1 MGRNSYKRELT
12 LIETNSEHTSLS
24 DHVATISSG
33 KTTEDRA
40 PAVEAIGAMVAA
52 DITQCAAVM
61 EAVKELSE
69 QKKKPGAR
77 EGAVSIISAIADKCY
92 DAAQPFLIASLP
104 LVLELCSDKMK
115 FVGELAKTVVKKIIV
130 NINQFMA
137 PTVVPLLMDQMGN
150 DQKWQTHVAALQGLG
165 YMMLAAGEQVVVLM
179 HIIVPKV
186 AAMMW
191 EMKQEVKDAA
201 TQCLQDVCGC
211 IDNRDIEPFVPA
223 LINCIN
229 HPEEVPECI
238 HLLAATTFV
247 QTVDSAALSIVVPL
261 ITRAFT
267 EKSTAIIRL
276 TAVIVENMS
285 KLVDE
290 PSDAECFLGKVYDE
304 VKSGAETMSNPEA
317 RSVLVRGLQNLDTIK
332 NKMATNPRKM
342 ITIGGFTDAITKA
355 CGSVKVEGKTAL
367 EFVIACSVSMANSR
381 HFADEK
387 WTETYGVL
395 NGFGDKANIATAA
408 SAMKESCESAVETEA
423 IIDEDE
429 DVEDLCNCNFSLA
442 YGSKILLNNTVMR
455 LKRGFKYGLMGP
467 NQCGKT
473 TLLKAIANDQVDGF
487 PPSDEV
493 RTIFMETDIPVDDAD
508 LSVLEFVRRD
518 KRLADVDDD
527 DMKKVLASVGF
538 VIDMKDYTG
547 EGAHQ
552 NQAVGT
558 LSGGW
563 RMKVAL
569 SRAMLMRADI
579 MLLDEPTNHLDVSN
593 VAWVKE
599 YLKSLKDVTCIMV
612 SHDTGLLNDV
622 CTHIIDIEFLKLST
636 IKGNLTEFVKFKPS
650 AAQYFEIKKTT
661 KSMKFP
667 EPGKLEGVTS
677 KGKPIMKMA
686 HCTFTYGINQKGFVN
701 KKTGIPNEED
711 TPTLYDITIRCSLS
725 SRVACVGKNG
735 AGKSTMIK
743 LLTGELE
750 PQTGTVWKH
759 PNARVGYI
767 AQHAF
772 HHIEQHL
779 DKTPNEYI
787 QWRFASGDD
796 KENLAKVTMIVTEE
810 EEKLMKTPIEWKWV
824 DEESGKTMKE
834 KRVIDRL
841 SGGRR
846 TVKGNKFEYE
856 VKWIA
861 KPAGMNSF
869 ITHLVLIDL
878 GYDKLCKEQDEKIA
892 SRANMFSNPL
902 TGSNV
907 ERHLDGIGLEPEF
920 GTHCRIRA
928 LSGGQKVKVVLGATL
943 WNCPH
948 ILILDEPTNYLDR
961 DALGALMAAI
971 EKFEGG
977 VVMITHNNDFC
988 SQLCPET
995 WVLQQGHL
1003 DLQGDPE
1010 WMAAL
1015 AKEKVEIKQL
1025 DEMTDAFGNTVKIK
1039 QDAKK
1044 LSRKDKK
1051 QKDRLKKLRKKRGDA
1066 VTDSDSDG
1074 DW

>member
-1 MGRNSYKRELT
+1 MSFSDLAD
-12 LIETNSEHTSLS
+12 SLP
-24 DHVATISSG
+24 G
-33 KTTEDRA
+33 LKTTEERSPVCDQ
-40 PAVEAIGAMVAA
+40 IGDLVAA
-52 DITQCAAVM
+52 DIKIIGDVM
-61 EAVKELSE
+61 EKVKELAE
-69 QKKKPGAR
+69 MKKKPGGR
-77 EGAVSIISAIADKCY
+77 EGAAGICQAIATKSY
-92 DAAQPFLIASLP
+92 VSAEPYLIAALP
-104 LVLELCSDKMK
+104 LILELCADKMK
-115 FVGELAKTVVKKIIV
+115 FVGELAQKVVKQIV
-130 NINQFMA
+130 ENINPYMS
-137 PTVVPLLMDQMGN
+137 PTVVPMLMEQMGN
-150 DQKWQTHVAALQGLG
+150 EQKWQTHVAALQGLG
-165 YMMLAAGEQVVVLM
+165 YMMLAAGEVLSTLM
-179 HIIVPKV
+179 YIIVPKV

-223 LINCIN
+223 LISCIN

-247 QTVDSAALSIVVPL
+247 QTVDGAALSIVVPL

-290 PSDAECFLGKVYDE
+290 PTDAECFLGKVYEE
-304 VKSGAETMSNPEA
+304 VKSAAENISNPEA
-317 RSVLVRGLQNLDTIK
+317 RSVCVRGLQNLDTIK
-332 NKMATNPRKM
+332 NKMAMNPRKSL
-342 ITIGGFTDAITKA
+342 TVEGETEAITA
-355 CGSVKVEGKTAL
+355 AVGAPAGAAKTAVD
-367 EFVIACSVSMANSR
+367 FAIQCSVAMANVR
-381 HFADEK
+381 HFNPESWTKSYNVLKTWCDDAKVVSCAKEMLEK
-387 WTETYGVL
+387 
-395 NGFGDKANIATAA
+395 
-408 SAMKESCESAVETEA
+408 CESAVEPEPE
-423 IIDEDE
+423 IDEDE
-429 DVEDLCNCNFSLA
+429 DVEDLCNCTFSLA
-442 YGSKILLNNTVMR
+442 YGSKILLNNTTMR

-508 LSVLEFVRRD
+508 FSVLEFVRRD
-518 KRLADVDDD
+518 ERLAEVDNDE
-527 DMKKVLASVGF
+527 MKKVLESVGF
-538 VIDMKDYTG
+538 VQDMKDYTG

-622 CTHIIDIEFLKLST
+622 CTHIIDIDSLKLYT
-636 IKGNLTEFVKFKPS
+636 VKGNLTEFVKFKPS

-661 KSMKFP
+661 KTMKFP
-667 EPGKLEGVTS
+667 EPGKLEGVNS

-701 KKTGIPNEED
+701 KKTGIANAED

-750 PQTGTVWKH
+750 PQQGTVWKH

-796 KENLAKVTMIVTEE
+796 KENLAKVTMVVTEE
-810 EEKLMKTPIEWKWV
+810 EEKKMKTPIDFKWV

-834 KRVIDRL
+834 KRVIEKL
-841 SGGRR
+841 AGGRK
-846 TVKGNKFEYE
+846 TGKGNKFEYE
-856 VKWIA
+856 VKWVG
-861 KPAGMNSF
+861 KPAGMNAF
-869 ITHLVLIDL
+869 IAHTTLIDM
-878 GYDKLCKEQDEKIA
+878 GYEKLCKEQDEKIA
-892 SRANMFSNPL
+892 SRQSTYANPL

-920 GTHCRIRA
+920 GSHCRIRA

-995 WVLQQGHL
+995 WVLEQGHL

-1015 AKEKVEIKQL
+1015 ANEKVEIKTL
-1025 DEMTDAFGNTVKIK
+1025 DTMTDAFGNTVKVK

-1044 LSRKDKK
+1044 LSRKEKK
-1051 QKDRLKKLRKKRGDA
+1051 QKERLKKLRKKRGDA
-1066 VTDSDSDG
+1066 VTDSDSDEG

>member
-1 MGRNSYKRELT
+1 
-12 LIETNSEHTSLS
+12 
-24 DHVATISSG
+24 
-33 KTTEDRA
+33 
-40 PAVEAIGAMVAA
+40 
-52 DITQCAAVM
+52 
-61 EAVKELSE
+61 
-69 QKKKPGAR
+69 
-77 EGAVSIISAIADKCY
+77 
-92 DAAQPFLIASLP
+92 
-104 LVLELCSDKMK
+104 
-115 FVGELAKTVVKKIIV
+115 
-130 NINQFMA
+130 MA
-137 PTVVPLLMDQMGN
+137 NVR
-150 DQKWQTHVAALQGLG
+150 H
-165 YMMLAAGEQVVVLM
+165 
-179 HIIVPKV
+179 
-186 AAMMW
+186 
-191 EMKQEVKDAA
+191 
-201 TQCLQDVCGC
+201 
-211 IDNRDIEPFVPA
+211 F
-223 LINCIN
+223 
-229 HPEEVPECI
+229 
-238 HLLAATTFV
+238 
-247 QTVDSAALSIVVPL
+247 
-261 ITRAFT
+261 
-267 EKSTAIIRL
+267 
-276 TAVIVENMS
+276 
-285 KLVDE
+285 
-290 PSDAECFLGKVYDE
+290 
-304 VKSGAETMSNPEA
+304 NPE
-317 RSVLVRGLQNLDTIK
+317 SWTKSYNVLKTWCD
-332 NKMATNPRKM
+332 
-342 ITIGGFTDAITKA
+342 DA
-355 CGSVKVEGKTAL
+355 KVVSCAKEML
-367 EFVIACSVSMANSR
+367 E
-381 HFADEK
+381 K
-387 WTETYGVL
+387 
-395 NGFGDKANIATAA
+395 
-408 SAMKESCESAVETEA
+408 CESAVEPEPE
-423 IIDEDE
+423 IDEDE
-429 DVEDLCNCNFSLA
+429 DVEDLCNCTFSLA
-442 YGSKILLNNTVMR
+442 YGSKILLNNTTMR

-508 LSVLEFVRRD
+508 FSVLEFVRRD
-518 KRLADVDDD
+518 ERLAAVDNDE
-527 DMKKVLASVGF
+527 MKKVLESVGF
-538 VIDMKDYTG
+538 VQDMKDYTG

-622 CTHIIDIEFLKLST
+622 CTHIIDIDSLKLYT
-636 IKGNLTEFVKFKPS
+636 VKGNLTEFVKFKPS

-661 KSMKFP
+661 KTMKFP
-667 EPGKLEGVTS
+667 EPGKLEGVNS

-701 KKTGIPNEED
+701 KKTGIANAED

-750 PQTGTVWKH
+750 PQQGTVWKH

-796 KENLAKVTMIVTEE
+796 KENLAKVTMVVTEE
-810 EEKLMKTPIEWKWV
+810 EEKKMKTPIDFKWV
-824 DEESGKTMKE
+824 G
-834 KRVIDRL
+834 
-841 SGGRR
+841 
-846 TVKGNKFEYE
+846 
-856 VKWIA
+856 
-861 KPAGMNSF
+861 KPAGMNAF
-869 ITHLVLIDL
+869 IAHTTLIDM
-878 GYDKLCKEQDEKIA
+878 GYEKLCKEQDEKIA
-892 SRANMFSNPL
+892 SRQSTYANPL

-920 GTHCRIRA
+920 GSHCRIRA

-995 WVLQQGHL
+995 WVLEQGHL

-1015 AKEKVEIKQL
+1015 ANEKVEIKTL
-1025 DEMTDAFGNTVKIK
+1025 DTMTDAFGNTVKVK

-1044 LSRKDKK
+1044 LSRKEKK
-1051 QKDRLKKLRKKRGDA
+1051 QKERLKKLRKKRGDA
-1066 VTDSDSDG
+1066 VTDSDSDEG

>member
-1 MGRNSYKRELT
+1 MSFSDLAD
-12 LIETNSEHTSLS
+12 SLP
-24 DHVATISSG
+24 G
-33 KTTEDRA
+33 LKTTEERSPVCDQ
-40 PAVEAIGAMVAA
+40 IGDLVAA
-52 DITQCAAVM
+52 DIKIIGDVM
-61 EAVKELSE
+61 EKVKELAE
-69 QKKKPGAR
+69 MKKKPGGR
-77 EGAVSIISAIADKCY
+77 EGAAGICQAIATKSY
-92 DAAQPFLIASLP
+92 VSAEPYLIAALP
-104 LVLELCSDKMK
+104 LILELCADKMK
-115 FVGELAKTVVKKIIV
+115 FVGELAQKVVKQIV
-130 NINQFMA
+130 ENINPYMS
-137 PTVVPLLMDQMGN
+137 PTVVPMLMEQMGN
-150 DQKWQTHVAALQGLG
+150 EQKWQTHVAALQGLG
-165 YMMLAAGEQVVVLM
+165 YMMLAAGEVLSTLM
-179 HIIVPKV
+179 YIIVPKV

-223 LINCIN
+223 LISCIN

-247 QTVDSAALSIVVPL
+247 QTVDGAALSIVVPL

-290 PSDAECFLGKVYDE
+290 PTDAECFLGKVYDE
-304 VKSGAETMSNPEA
+304 VKSAAENISNPEA
-317 RSVLVRGLQNLDTIK
+317 RSVCVRGLQNLDTIK
-332 NKMATNPRKM
+332 NKMAMNPRKSL
-342 ITIGGFTDAITKA
+342 TVEGETEAITA
-355 CGSVKVEGKTAL
+355 AVGAPAGPAKTAVD
-367 EFVIACSVSMANSR
+367 FAIQCSVAMANVR
-381 HFADEK
+381 HFNPESWTKSYNVLKTWCDDAKVVSCAKEMLEK
-387 WTETYGVL
+387 
-395 NGFGDKANIATAA
+395 
-408 SAMKESCESAVETEA
+408 CESAVEPEPE
-423 IIDEDE
+423 IDEDE
-429 DVEDLCNCNFSLA
+429 DVEDLCNCTFSLA
-442 YGSKILLNNTVMR
+442 YGSKILLNNTTMR

-508 LSVLEFVRRD
+508 FSVLEFVRRD
-518 KRLADVDDD
+518 ERLAEVDNDE
-527 DMKKVLASVGF
+527 MKKVLESVGF
-538 VIDMKDYTG
+538 VQDMKDYTG

-622 CTHIIDIEFLKLST
+622 CTHIIDIDSLKLYT
-636 IKGNLTEFVKFKPS
+636 VKGNLTEFVKFKPS

-661 KSMKFP
+661 KTMKFP
-667 EPGKLEGVTS
+667 EPGKLEGVNS

-701 KKTGIPNEED
+701 KKTGIANAED

-750 PQTGTVWKH
+750 PQQGTVWKH

-796 KENLAKVTMIVTEE
+796 KENLAKVTMVVTEE
-810 EEKLMKTPIEWKWV
+810 EEKKMKTPIDFKWV

-834 KRVIDRL
+834 KRVIEKL
-841 SGGRR
+841 AGGRK
-846 TVKGNKFEYE
+846 TGKGNKFEYE
-856 VKWIA
+856 VKWVG
-861 KPAGMNSF
+861 KPAGMNAF
-869 ITHLVLIDL
+869 IAHTTLIDM
-878 GYDKLCKEQDEKIA
+878 GYEKLCQEQDEKIA
-892 SRANMFSNPL
+892 SRQSTYANPL

-920 GTHCRIRA
+920 GSHCRIRA

-995 WVLQQGHL
+995 WVLEQGHL

-1015 AKEKVEIKQL
+1015 ANEKVEIKTL
-1025 DEMTDAFGNTVKIK
+1025 DTMTDAFGNTVKVK

-1044 LSRKDKK
+1044 LSRKEKK
-1051 QKDRLKKLRKKRGDA
+1051 QKERLKKLRKKRGDA
-1066 VTDSDSDG
+1066 VTDSDSDEG

>member
-1 MGRNSYKRELT
+1 MSLNELADA
-12 LIETNSEHTSLS
+12 LPGL
-24 DHVATISSG
+24 
-33 KTTEDRA
+33 KTTDDRA
-40 PAVEAIGAMVAA
+40 PNCEKIADMVAA
-52 DITQCAAVM
+52 DIKCIPAVM
-61 EAVKELSE
+61 EKVKELAE
-69 QKKKPGAR
+69 MKKKPGGR
-77 EGAVSIISAIADKCY
+77 EGAVAIVGQIADKCY
-92 DAAQPFLIASLP
+92 TAAEPFLVASLP
-104 LVLELCSDKMK
+104 LLLELCADKMK
-115 FVGELAKTVVKKIIV
+115 FVGDLAQAVVKKIV
-130 NINQFMA
+130 ENMNPYMG
-137 PTVVPLLMDQMGN
+137 PTVVPMLMAQMTTE
-150 DQKWQTHVAALQGLG
+150 QKWQTHVAALQGLG
-165 YMMLAAGEQVVVLM
+165 YTMLATGDTLATLM
-179 HIIVPKV
+179 HLIVPKV

-223 LINCIN
+223 LISCIN
-229 HPEEVPECI
+229 HPEEVPECV

-247 QTVDSAALSIVVPL
+247 QTVDGAALSIVVPL
-261 ITRAFT
+261 LTRAFA
-267 EKSTAIIRL
+267 EKSTAVVRL

-290 PSDAECFLGKVYDE
+290 PSDAECFLGKIYDE
-304 VKSGAETMSNPEA
+304 VKSAADTMSNPEA
-317 RSVLVRGLQNLDTIK
+317 RSVCVRGLQNLDSLK
-332 NKMATNPRKM
+332 NKMAMNPRK
-342 ITIGGFTDAITKA
+342 TLT
-355 CGSVKVEGKTAL
+355 VEGELPKVTEAVGKPSAPGAQTAL
-367 EFVIACSVSMANSR
+367 EFCTQCSVALANARCFDPALWDKS
-381 HFADEK
+381 
-387 WTETYGVL
+387 YLVL
-395 NGFGDKANIATAA
+395 KGWVDDSTAA
-408 SAMKESCESAVETEA
+408 AAGKTMLEQCESAVEPEPE
-423 IIDEDE
+423 IDEDE

-442 YGSKILLNNTVMR
+442 YGSKILLNNTNMR

-473 TLLKAIANDQVDGF
+473 TLLKAISKDQVDGF

-508 LSVLEFVRRD
+508 FSVLEFVRKD
-518 KRLADVDDD
+518 ERLADVDIEE
-527 DMKKVLASVGF
+527 MKKVLQSVGF
-538 VIDMKDYTG
+538 VQDMKDYTG

-622 CTHIIDIEFLKLST
+622 CTHIIDIDSLKLHT
-636 IKGNLTEFVKFKPS
+636 VKGNLTEFVKYKPS
-650 AAQYFEIKKTT
+650 AQQYFDIKK
-661 KSMKFP
+661 SNVEMKFP
-667 EPGKLEGVTS
+667 EPGKLEGVNS

-686 HCTFTYGINQKGFVN
+686 GCTFTYPINQKGFVN
-701 KKTGIPNEED
+701 PKTGIANEED
-711 TPTLYDITIRCSLS
+711 TPTLYDITIRCSLG

-750 PQTGTVWKH
+750 PQSGTVWKH

-796 KENLAKVTMIVTEE
+796 KENLAKVTMIVNDEDLA
-810 EEKLMKTPIEWKWV
+810 KMKAPVEYKWV

-834 KRVIDRL
+834 KRVIEKL
-841 SGGRR
+841 AGGRK
-846 TVKGNKFEYE
+846 TGKGNKFEYE
-856 VKWIA
+856 VKWQG
-861 KPAGMNSF
+861 KPAGMNAFLS
-869 ITHLVLIDL
+869 HELLIEM

-892 SRANMFSNPL
+892 SRQTMFSHPL

-907 ERHLDGIGLEPEF
+907 EKHLAGIGLEAEF
-920 GTHCRIRA
+920 GTHTRIRA

-961 DALGALMAAI
+961 DALGAMMAAI

-995 WVLQQGHL
+995 WVLEQGHL

-1010 WMAAL
+1010 WMASL
-1015 AKEKVEIKQL
+1015 ANEKVEIKHV
-1025 DEMTDAFGNTVKIK
+1025 DTMMDAFGNEVKIK
-1039 QDAKK
+1039 QGKKK
-1044 LSRKDKK
+1044 LSRKEAK
-1051 QKDRLKKLRKKRGDA
+1051 QKQRLKALRKKRGDA
-1066 VTDSDSDG
+1066 VSDSDSDDDG